1 MIYSVEKIGHEEP
14 CKYKVR
20 YNYGAYKREFIG
32 YDNLPKTVKNFLKKS
47 SYAIAYIGT
56 GTFYYYK

>member
-1 MIYSVEKIGHEEP
+1 MIYSVEEIGYEEP
-14 CKYKVR
+14 RKYKVM

-47 SYAIAYIGT
+47 SYATTYRT
-56 GTFYYYK
+56 GTFTYYK